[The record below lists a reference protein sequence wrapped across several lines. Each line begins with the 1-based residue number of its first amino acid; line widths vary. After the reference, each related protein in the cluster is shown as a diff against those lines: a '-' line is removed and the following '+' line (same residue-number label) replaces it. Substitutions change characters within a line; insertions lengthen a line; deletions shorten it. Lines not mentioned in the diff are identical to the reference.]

1 MNATSHTLP
10 GKSKG
15 IENSL
20 LSILFIA
27 GILGAFYFLRQSGEM
42 RQSSAD
48 ETFTTDQLSV
58 PAMRSTED
66 YLTIEGAMEEHIP
79 MKFFINAYNEQVQ
92 YELDFGNGERR
103 VIAKPLTTYAY
114 KKSGTF
120 RVRLTATFNGS
131 EKILFSGRLYISSS
145 SEVAGY

>member
-10 GKSKG
+10 SKNKG

-20 LSILFIA
+20 LSLLFIA
-27 GILGAFYFLRQSGEM
+27 GILGAFYFLRHSGDL
-42 RQSSAD
+42 RQSSVD
-48 ETFTTDQLSV
+48 ETLISDQPST
-58 PAMRSTED
+58 PALRSADD
-66 YLTIEGAMEEHIP
+66 YLSIDGAMEEHIP
-79 MKFFINAYNEQVQ
+79 MKFFINAYNEQVR

-103 VIAKPLTTYAY
+103 VIAKPLTTYTY